1 MPFGVASTKLFR
13 PVECGSPGTYC
24 YQDGVLLSLAD
35 VQLQAAN
42 GDTALRLSHLTREDS
57 GCYLCAREGGIN
69 SSVLLRVLS
78 PMVAPAISDEAG
90 SLVGPK
96 LGPLVEGDSLTLLC
110 LPPPEFSGA
119 LLRWRP
125 DPRRLHGTSLSDGR
139 ALLHIAALGRR
150 HQGLVLLCTVNH
162 PVAGT
167 ASASVTLDMLLAPV
181 GATLVRRGPLVA
193 GVSAE
198 LECVTWGSRPEA
210 LVNWTLGG
218 VSLPTAFVHW
228 DGNVSTATVSLLP
241 TASHDGLRL
250 TCSAANPRAPTLPAV
265 QDSRVLDVR
274 SHGRGPEVVLTVVHG
289 CLNDRVREHANEIKK
304 AASDTSEISYHPI
317 AKHTSECS
325 EPCSADLPSTTRI
338 GGHASRYGREI
349 MEAFAMHHSQNN
361 LGSPSIGLSRREINF
376 LGPELTSLVS
386 AAPSD

>member
-1 MPFGVASTKLFR
+1 MRAVTSN
-13 PVECGSPGTYC
+13 
-24 YQDGVLLSLAD
+24 D
-35 VQLQAAN
+35 V
-42 GDTALRLSHLTREDS
+42 T
-57 GCYLCAREGGIN
+57 
-69 SSVLLRVLS
+69 
-78 PMVAPAISDEAG
+78 
-90 SLVGPK
+90 
-96 LGPLVEGDSLTLLC
+96 
-110 LPPPEFSGA
+110 EFSGA

-150 HQGLVLLCTVNH
+150 HQGLVLLCTANH

-241 TASHDGLRL
+241 TAGHDGLRL

-274 SHGRGPEVVLTVVHG
+274 YPPKARLEP
-289 CLNDRVREHANEIKK
+289 CP
-304 AASDTSEISYHPI
+304 AASTWSCLRCAAVSNPEPSEFTWFRDGIRIQGQASAVLRHRQRPSRI
-317 AKHTSECS
+317 ERFQCEARNVLGTGRSEQLALLLL
-325 EPCSADLPSTTRI
+325 ERT
-338 GGHASRYGREI
+338 GE
-349 MEAFAMHHSQNN
+349 
-361 LGSPSIGLSRREINF
+361 
-376 LGPELTSLVS
+376 
-386 AAPSD
+386 